1 MAADRKLF
9 IELGVND
16 RKLAAGL
23 RKSEKKFK
31 DFGRKTARG
40 LKKAFS
46 GIKLAIGAG
55 LGLGLA
61 SVGKGVFEFE
71 DTLDRLSTQAGIT
84 GAETDALRM
93 KILAL
98 SRETGI
104 SRNQVVGAVK
114 AMIDLGTG
122 MEFANANM
130 SVLTDANIAT
140 GTSMED
146 LAALAFSLKNN
157 FGIVNPEDLTAG
169 LNAMIEAGKQGS
181 IPLDQM
187 AATLK
192 RVAATFAE
200 FKGTGVQA
208 AAEVAIAM
216 QLLGKKGFSTAEEAG
231 TGIIAMMT
239 ALKRKASK
247 LRKFG
252 VEVFET
258 DENGVKSFKTIE
270 TIITA
275 IGNSKLAKDPELMTK
290 ILGRTEAEKAV
301 KALVSQQ
308 GLFREQMALA
318 KKSNAIADDA
328 DRRRKSVAFRIQ
340 KATNR
345 AKEALA
351 EAFTPE
357 RIEKFVGAIEKL
369 ADLISI
375 FIDNLRAAIILWAAA
390 KFGPGAA
397 SLAMAGGGLLGRT
410 GVGASI
416 NAAKTGAL
424 GARGMAGAAGLL
436 TASLA
441 IGFAFGT
448 LLDDTFGLSDALA
461 DFMHSVIPWNDEV
474 VARAAESNRV
484 FALQERLASGEITQ
498 AEFEAGKQSQE
509 ELFAFRGSQA
519 LTGLVFEQTMAA
531 TGTSAADLNQRVVDI
546 MKEDSNRLNEMARQI
561 TLASLRGE
569 STEALVDKMASAIA
583 GTKIHVTIGG
593 EEISK
598 IADRVTALKSSTS

>member
-1 MAADRKLF
+1 VAANRRLF
-9 IELGVND
+9 VELGVND

-46 GIKLAIGAG
+46 GLKLAVGAG

-61 SVGKGVFEFE
+61 AVGTDVFKFE

-84 GAETDALRM
+84 ASETDALRE

-98 SRETGI
+98 SKDTGI

-122 MEFANANM
+122 MEFAEANM
-130 SVLTDANIAT
+130 TVLTDANIAT
-140 GTSMED
+140 GASMED

-187 AATLK
+187 ASTLK
-192 RVAATFAE
+192 KVAAEFAE

-208 AAEVAIAM
+208 AAEVGIAM
-216 QLLGKKGFSTAEEAG
+216 QLLGRKGFSSAEEAG
-231 TGIIAMMT
+231 TGIVAMMT
-239 ALKRKASK
+239 ALKRKAGK

-258 DENGVKSFKTIE
+258 DENGVKSFRTIE
-270 TIITA
+270 AIIED

-290 ILGRTEAEKAV
+290 ILGRSEAEKAV
-301 KALVSQQ
+301 KALVRQQ
-308 GLFREQMALA
+308 DLFKDQLVLA
-318 KKSNAIADDA
+318 RKSNAIADDG
-328 DRRRKSVAFRIQ
+328 DKRRKSVAFRIQ
-340 KATNR
+340 KSTNR
-345 AKEALA
+345 AREALA

-357 RIEKFVGAIEKL
+357 RIEKFVAAIEKL

-375 FIDNLRAAIILWAAA
+375 FIDNLGAAIALWAAT

-397 SLAMAGGGLLGRT
+397 SLAMAGGSLLGRT

-424 GARGMAGAAGLL
+424 GAKGIAGAAGLL

-441 IGFAFGT
+441 LGVAFGT

-474 VARAAESNRV
+474 VARAGESNRV
-484 FALQERLASGEITQ
+484 SALQERLAKG
-498 AEFEAGKQSQE
+498 
-509 ELFAFRGSQA
+509 RP
-519 LTGLVFEQTMAA
+519 LVT
-531 TGTSAADLNQRVVDI
+531 
-546 MKEDSNRLNEMARQI
+546 
-561 TLASLRGE
+561 
-569 STEALVDKMASAIA
+569 
-583 GTKIHVTIGG
+583 
-593 EEISK
+593 
-598 IADRVTALKSSTS
+598 